1 MLDFIKTYWV
11 QITFFCTL
19 LTAMYKFAK
28 AMIEATKCSLRNDI
42 LEIYDRCKEYK
53 KITMYQKQS
62 IAYSYTQYKALKGN
76 SFVDD
81 IVKKISEFEIID

>member
-1 MLDFIKTYWV
+1 
-11 QITFFCTL
+11 
-19 LTAMYKFAK
+19 
-28 AMIEATKCSLRNDI
+28 
-42 LEIYDRCKEYK
+42 
-53 KITMYQKQS
+53 MYQKQS